1 MHIIH
6 AEPTDCPIVESTT
19 RSLLDS
25 LAAKNG
31 PHIQDTAIPDARWA
45 LTHLQEDDVT
55 PLPADIEDMDIP
67 GGPKGTISL
76 RIVRPPGSTSPLPA
90 VMYFHGGGW
99 VLGDSVTHDALIRSI
114 ANGAHAAVVF
124 VNYSRSPEA
133 QYPIAIE
140 EAYAATSWVAA
151 NGASIRVD
159 AARLAVAG
167 DSAGGNM
174 AAAVTLMAKLR
185 GGPAITC
192 QVLFYPVTDA
202 DFGTASYEQFDNGY
216 HLTRDAMKWF
226 WNNYAPE
233 LAVRT
238 QPTASP
244 LRAKLEQLR
253 GLPSALIITGECDV
267 LRDEGEAYA
276 RKLVLAGVAVTAVR
290 FLGTIHDF
298 VMLRPLA
305 RTASAHAALA
315 LASESLR
322 AAFAVR

>member
-1 MHIIH
+1 MHITH
-6 AEPTDCPIVESTT
+6 TERTDSPVVEPTS
-19 RSLLDS
+19 RLLLDS
-25 LAAKNG
+25 LEAKGG
-31 PHIQDTAIPDARWA
+31 PQIQDLPVAESRSA
-45 LTHLQEDDVT
+45 LNHMQKDDLA
-55 PLPADIEDMDIP
+55 LPNAEIEDIDIA
-67 GGPKGTISL
+67 GGPNGSISL
-76 RIVRPPGSTSPLPA
+76 RIVRPQGSASSLPG

-99 VLGDSVTHDALIRSI
+99 VLGDSATHDALIRSI
-114 ANGAHAAVVF
+114 ANDAHVAVVF

-133 QYPIAIE
+133 HYPISIE

-159 AARLAVAG
+159 AARLAVVG

-185 GGPAITC
+185 GGPAITS

-226 WNNYAPE
+226 WNHYAPE
-233 LAVRT
+233 LSMRS
-238 QPTASP
+238 QSTASP
-244 LRAKLEQLR
+244 LRATVEQLR
-253 GLPSALIITGECDV
+253 GLPPALIITGECDV

-276 RKLVLAGVAVTAVR
+276 RKLVLAGVPVTAVR

-298 VMLRPLA
+298 VMLRPLS
-305 RTASAHAALA
+305 RTAPARAAITLA
-315 LASESLR
+315 TESLR
-322 AAFAVR
+322 VAFAVR